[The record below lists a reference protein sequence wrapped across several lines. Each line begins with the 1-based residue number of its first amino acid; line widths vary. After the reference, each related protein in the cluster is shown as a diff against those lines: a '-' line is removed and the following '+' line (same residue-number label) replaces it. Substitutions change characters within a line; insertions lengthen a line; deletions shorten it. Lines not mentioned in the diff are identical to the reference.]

1 MTQEKN
7 KLIITRRDSY
17 VKPALNLLHTHTGY
31 MEIPKSLR
39 SMEREHEVTIFVRL
53 RFLNLYEAF
62 TVFETQGDER
72 GGFRF
77 DFNATTFGFYVN
89 DAMTSRIPFQWFP
102 ERLDVWYEIS
112 IEYSSILGRVKLYI
126 NGVLRETSSVFTT
139 GVPLSVGSNMFISDK
154 NDQDRRLSVLLGLFA
169 MTEGLKADVGLG
181 NPVDASYAAYAEFD
195 TTATTIPDV
204 SENGRHASFDEYRF
218 GCDEEAEGPVSFDY
232 HLYANTNYIKTSLDF
247 GERMAI
253 GYDVV
258 GSTSVLRSLDL
269 NSIGFDTNGGIE
281 NLQIQNVNSS
291 EVYTFELWSHVDGEK
306 IVDVADTCVA
316 DLAGNPN
323 VRSNKLHWIRD
334 TVPPVATL
342 SSTALDDLSQ
352 EICESETTPSM
363 CDSEKRIALDE
374 LNVVINFTEPVKHL
388 SKDSFRLT
396 GGKIKTLRM
405 KSKTLYNATLDISSA
420 QGTQCSSARILL
432 SQNVSLS
439 SLTSR
444 ISLKSHTCIAHL
456 HDQKVTPTHTRSIS
470 KT

>member
-1 MTQEKN
+1 M
-7 KLIITRRDSY
+7 
-17 VKPALNLLHTHTGY
+17 
-31 MEIPKSLR
+31 
-39 SMEREHEVTIFVRL
+39 
-53 RFLNLYEAF
+53 
-62 TVFETQGDER
+62 FETQGDER

-388 SKDSFRLT
+388 SKDSFHLT

-405 KSKTLYNATLDISSA
+405 KSKTLYNATLDISRA
-420 QGTQCSSARILL
+420 QGTDSVVRSIEILSNGTTDRAGNEAESSVRLDWTVDHTPPNLI
-432 SQNVSLS
+432 SVSLAHNNVPLDGY
-439 SLTSR
+439 LTNDRSFDVTLR
-444 ISLKSHTCIAHL
+444 FGEAVCCIE
-456 HDQKVTPTHTRSIS
+456 DTMNRFVVTPSDRFSFENVRVMDSNRTYV
-470 KT
+470 

>member
-1 MTQEKN
+1 
-7 KLIITRRDSY
+7 
-17 VKPALNLLHTHTGY
+17 
-31 MEIPKSLR
+31 
-39 SMEREHEVTIFVRL
+39 
-53 RFLNLYEAF
+53 
-62 TVFETQGDER
+62 
-72 GGFRF
+72 
-77 DFNATTFGFYVN
+77 
-89 DAMTSRIPFQWFP
+89 
-102 ERLDVWYEIS
+102 
-112 IEYSSILGRVKLYI
+112 
-126 NGVLRETSSVFTT
+126 
-139 GVPLSVGSNMFISDK
+139 
-154 NDQDRRLSVLLGLFA
+154 
-169 MTEGLKADVGLG
+169 
-181 NPVDASYAAYAEFD
+181 
-195 TTATTIPDV
+195 
-204 SENGRHASFDEYRF
+204 
-218 GCDEEAEGPVSFDY
+218 
-232 HLYANTNYIKTSLDF
+232 
-247 GERMAI
+247 MAI

-258 GSTSVLRSLDL
+258 GSTTVLRSLDL
-269 NSIGFDTNGGIE
+269 NSIVFDTNGGIE

-444 ISLKSHTCIAHL
+444 ISLKSHTYIAHL